1 MTANMNKKRR
11 TKLEPAIQMLSE
23 ISKIVEMCLDEEQD
37 CLDNIPEGL
46 QFTERYEKIE
56 ASVDNLESAIEHI
69 DSARD
74 NLLDAML

>member
-1 MTANMNKKRR
+1 
-11 TKLEPAIQMLSE
+11 MLSE

>member
-1 MTANMNKKRR
+1 MNKKRQ